1 MDQNAGMIIL
11 KSSDDLI
18 IWDWDST
25 VSFKGMNMG
34 ITGMIGESDTGT
46 TTGRD
51 LPRKKKHRTVLYY
64 PLFSSYVRYVHR
76 NLDNVN
82 PGLRNHS
89 LLTFGGTPKEVI
101 I

>member
-1 MDQNAGMIIL
+1 MTRMDQNAGMIIL

-51 LPRKKKHRTVLYY
+51 LPRKKNIGQCCTIPFFRAMSGMFIATWIM
-64 PLFSSYVRYVHR
+64 ST
-76 NLDNVN
+76 LD
-82 PGLRNHS
+82 
-89 LLTFGGTPKEVI
+89 
-101 I
+101 